1 MIKTTLLL
9 CTLLTSTSLYAQIKT
24 GGGPDVADDTTVNK
38 VTGIF
43 KTEAE
48 VRELVTRL
56 KQNDGKCSPNH
67 NIKSDK
73 DLFQTYL
80 KLSMIKNTTQPASE
94 CEAASVYLNC
104 VSDDETRGLARSLIA
119 NVATK
124 KHLANTYH
132 VPEIEINKMLIFFKN
147 LGEKDKE

>member
-9 CTLLTSTSLYAQIKT
+9 CTLLTSTSLYAQVKT
-24 GGGPDVADDTTVNK
+24 GGGPDMVDDATVNK

-48 VRELVTRL
+48 VKELIVRL
-56 KQNDGKCSPNH
+56 KQNDAKCTPNY

-80 KLSMIKNTTQPASE
+80 KLSMIKNTSHPASE

-104 VSDDETRGLARSLIA
+104 VTDDATRGLARSLIA
-119 NVATK
+119 NIATVR
-124 KHLANTYH
+124 HLANTYH
-132 VPEIEINKMLIFFKN
+132 VPEAEIDRMLIFFKN

>member
-9 CTLLTSTSLYAQIKT
+9 CTLLTSTSLYAQVKT
-24 GGGPDVADDTTVNK
+24 GGGPDIADDVTIFK
-38 VTGIF
+38 VTGIY

-48 VRELVTRL
+48 VRELVLRL
-56 KQNDGKCSPNH
+56 KQNDAKCSPGH

-80 KLSMIKNTTQPASE
+80 KLSLIKNKTHPASE

-104 VSDDETRGLARSLIA
+104 VTDDETRRLSRSLIA
-119 NVATK
+119 NVATAR
-124 KHLANTYH
+124 HLANTYH
-132 VPEIEINKMLIFFKN
+132 VPESEIDRMLIFFKN